1 MISQKQNLSFLV
13 RKFINHLMKNGK
25 KVKAEKLF
33 FNSLYQIQEKEK
45 KNPFFF
51 FLKALQ
57 NSIPIV
63 EVRSIRRGGAS
74 YQVPVPLYEDR
85 AISLAMKWILE
96 SARKKGK
103 SLDSSLA
110 QIICEAS
117 KNMGD
122 CVKKK
127 EALHTV
133 ALKNR
138 SLGHFRWF

>member
-1 MISQKQNLSFLV
+1 MQRQNLSFLV
-13 RKFINHLMKNGK
+13 RKFINHLMKKGK
-25 KVKAEKLF
+25 KLKAEKIF
-33 FNSLYQIQEKEK
+33 FRSLQILQEKEK
-45 KNPFFF
+45 KNAFSF

-74 YQVPVPLYEDR
+74 YQIPVPLYEDR

-96 SARKKGK
+96 SAKKKGK
-103 SLDSSLA
+103 STEVSLSQTLLD
-110 QIICEAS
+110 AS
-117 KNMGD
+117 KNIGE
-122 CVKKK
+122 CIKKK
-127 EALHTV
+127 EALHAI